1 MNKFSKKESTKIGTS
16 HIKNETIMFSGNWI
30 QIVEL
35 DYEDE
40 EKKVR
45 KWEALHRKKQINAVI
60 VVAQLKP
67 SNRFI
72 LIRQFRPPTKSYI
85 LEFPAGL
92 VDPGEDIQSAAK
104 RELLEETG
112 YYGQIKKQ
120 SPELFSSPG
129 ITSETVSYVKV
140 SVDENY
146 YKNKMPVTNQEP
158 GEFITV
164 FLKHQREIKEFLIA
178 ESKLGVM
185 FDARL
190 YAYFMAK
197 EIL

>member
-178 ESKLGVM
+178 ESKQGVM

>member
-1 MNKFSKKESTKIGTS
+1 MNKFSKKEYTKIGTS

-178 ESKLGVM
+178 ESKQGVM

>member
-197 EIL
+197 EIF

>member
-146 YKNKMPVTNQEP
+146 YKNKRPVTNLEH
-158 GEFITV
+158 GVFITV
-164 FLKHQREIKEFLIA
+164 FLKHQRENKEFLIA
-178 ESKLGVM
+178 ESKQGVM

>member
-146 YKNKMPVTNQEP
+146 YKNKRPVTNQEP

-178 ESKLGVM
+178 ESKQGVM

>member
-1 MNKFSKKESTKIGTS
+1 MNKFSKKEYTKIGTS

-146 YKNKMPVTNQEP
+146 YKNKSPVTNQEP

-164 FLKHQREIKEFLIA
+164 FLIHPKEIKEFLIA
-178 ESKLGVM
+178 ESKQGVM
-185 FDARL
+185 FDAKL